1 MPTKSQI
8 DENEAEVF
16 RFVGVST
23 IFILFVCRQLMMG
36 LFQLLLSVSQ
46 SKSQVLLYRLDVN
59 LLGTSSEA
67 KVFYIYVFLYL
78 FDFFTHIVIIPKK
91 KLQST

>member
-67 KVFYIYVFLYL
+67 KVFYIYVFFYL
-78 FDFFTHIVIIPKK
+78 FDFFTHIVIIPTK
-91 KLQST
+91 